1 MSTSETSYTHARL
14 KALGR
19 VIVAVL
25 GTILGLTTVATGIV
39 LTAAPAYAATAPTLA
54 NGSAAYDNV
63 TSEPPNT
70 TTTTSTIA
78 SPGTAT
84 SLAVAGTY
92 GPGSASTNGYTF
104 APIGDVDI
112 TSTCG
117 LDIFSYTTRAS
128 ITSFTGASLVS
139 GNPSC
144 SIPSGSTVSQ
154 LGAPTQYN
162 AMSLVSGGATNVN
175 PSSLYIAAQPPISDG
190 YAQITTTS
198 TTGIITMQPE
208 STATGN
214 FSLTFGYCAPGETYP
229 TGPDCSTATL
239 TYNAGS
245 STLVGENVSVSISS
259 ETIYEAPSSAN
270 TSPQYTAK
278 GSNFTFSQDPTTD
291 LIPYENYSSIG
302 TITINYANG
311 FASIEPV
318 PAGMTFVPGSIQQFG
333 GDGVTGG
340 GATTVKYCTAAGTG
354 CDATMS
360 GNYKTTYPYLEEEF
374 SGTHIAGGQMVT
386 LPGFSAQFTAS
397 GNPGAAPQNTLT
409 ELRVTTNAQVPIL
422 GATNVAFD
430 GYPTS
435 CPSYTQT
442 GNTSGCPTSGTP
454 AYVAPTGPPFTTI
467 IPSVTGLDTTTD
479 TTTGGATVNITGT
492 GFTGASAVD
501 FGTNPA
507 VFNVNNDGSITA
519 TDPGGSV
526 GTVDVTVVSGGET
539 SATSSADQFT
549 YTLGPP
555 GPSTNVVAEPDN
567 AQAEVTWTAPF
578 NPGDPIESY
587 TVTATDTTTPAN
599 GGETCQSAT
608 TSCTVTGLT
617 NGDSYTFAVTATSDV
632 GTGPSSASSAP
643 IVLGAPQQPT
653 GVSATGAQNASSTVT
668 WTDPAVTGA
677 SPVTQYTVTAADST
691 TPANGGETCIYT
703 VSNPEAD
710 SCNVTG
716 LTNGD
721 SYTFTVTATNGSG
734 TGPASA
740 PSAAVVPS
748 TVPGAPTA
756 VSATS
761 GANAQSVVSFTAP
774 ASNGGA
780 AISGYTVTA
789 ADSTTPANGGQTAS
803 GTASPITVTG
813 LTNGDSYTFSVT
825 ATNVSGT
832 GPASAPSAS
841 VVPAT
846 VPGAPTA
853 VTASSTPVT
862 QTTAATVSWT
872 APASNGGSALTKY
885 TATSSTGS
893 KTCTATPPATTCNV
907 TGLTNGTSYTFTVTA
922 TNAVGTERG
931 VGTVECRRPVDHAQC
946 PHYRHRDIG
955 QRLGVGR
962 LHQPE
967 RHRHRRPDH
976 HGLHGDGDGPHHAGQ
991 RRPDGHR
998 VRDAD
1003 RRERPDQRRQLH
1015 LHRVRHQRRRQRSE
1029 LVGLRCGHHRPP
1041 RSPDSGRGESG
1052 QRRGD
1057 GELDGPG
1064 IDRWWASHVVHG
1076 EAQQRQRDVHV
1087 ERLASA
1093 DHLHGDRP
1101 DQQDRLHVH
1110 GDGHQRLRHRPGVLG
1125 VVEHHRGRAHAA
1137 DQRGRHWGS
1146 ERPVDGELD
1155 HCVQQRVRHHLPDGD
1170 LLDGLQD
1177 VQPVPG
1183 DQHDL
1188 HRDRPDQRDHL
1199 HVHGEGG
1206 QRQRHQPDL
1215 GGFEQH
1221 RALDGARRPDG
1232 CECDPG
1238 GEPGRSQLHRPGLQ
1252 RWRLN
1257 HRLHGDSSG
1266 QHHACQRRTDGQW
1279 QRQPDHS
1286 DRAYQR

>member
-1 MSTSETSYTHARL
+1 MSTSATTNTHARL
-14 KALGR
+14 KGVLR
-19 VIVAVL
+19 VLMAVL
-25 GTILGLTTVATGIV
+25 GTMLGLTTVATGIV
-39 LTAAPAYAATAPTLA
+39 LTASPAYAATAPTLA
-54 NGSAAYDNV
+54 NGNAAYDNV
-63 TSEPPNT
+63 TSEPPST
-70 TTTTSTIA
+70 TTTTSAIA
-78 SPGTAT
+78 NPGTAT

-92 GPGSASTNGYTF
+92 YGPRQRDDERVHLF
-104 APIGDVDI
+104 ATIGDVDI

-117 LDIFSYTTRAS
+117 LDIFSYTARAS

-139 GNPSC
+139 GNPTC

-162 AMSLVSGGATNVN
+162 AMSLVSGGAANVN
-175 PSSLYIAAQPPISDG
+175 PSSLYIAAEPPISDG
-190 YAQITTTS
+190 YAQVTTTS

-208 STATGN
+208 STATGS
-214 FSLTFGYCAPGETYP
+214 FSLTYGYCAPGETYP

-239 TYNAGS
+239 TYNAGA

-259 ETIYEAPSSAN
+259 ETIYESPASAN
-270 TSPQYTAK
+270 TTSQYTAK
-278 GSNFTFSQDPTTD
+278 GNTFTFSQDPTTS
-291 LIPYENYSSIG
+291 LIPFENYSSLG

-318 PAGMTFVPGSIQQFG
+318 PAGISFVPGSIQQFG

-374 SGTHIAGGQMVT
+374 SGVHIVGGAMVT
-386 LPGFSAQFTAS
+386 LPAFSAQFTAT
-397 GNPGAAPQNTLT
+397 GTPGATPENTLT
-409 ELRVTTNAQVPIL
+409 ELRVTTNAQAPIL

-435 CPSYTQT
+435 CASYTT
-442 GNTSGCPTSGTP
+442 SGNTSGCPTSGTP
-454 AYVAPTGPPFTTI
+454 AYVAPTGTPFTTI

-507 VFNVNNDGSITA
+507 LFSVNNDGSITA

-539 SATSSADQFT
+539 SATSSADQFI

-567 AQAEVTWTAPF
+567 AQSEVTWTAPF
-578 NPGDPIESY
+578 NPGDPIQTY

-617 NGDSYTFAVTATSDV
+617 NGDTYTFAVTATSDV
-632 GTGPSSASSAP
+632 GTGPASASSAP

-677 SPVTQYTVTAADST
+677 SPVTQYTVTATDST
-691 TPANGGETCIYT
+691 TPANGGQTCIYT
-703 VSNPEAD
+703 VSGPETD

-734 TGPASA
+734 TGPAST

-756 VSATS
+756 VSGTS
-761 GANAQSVVSFTAP
+761 GANGQSVVSFTAP

-813 LTNGDSYTFSVT
+813 LTNGDSYTFTVA

-832 GPASAPSAS
+832 GSSSSPSAS
-841 VVPAT
+841 VVPST

-872 APASNGGSALTKY
+872 APASNGGSAI
-885 TATSSTGS
+885 
-893 KTCTATPPATTCNV
+893 
-907 TGLTNGTSYTFTVTA
+907 TSYKATVLERAPRRATA
-922 TNAVGTERG
+922 IPGSQGDHLQRHRPDQRHQLHLHGDRDQRRRHQCG
-931 VGTVECRRPVDHAQC
+931 VGTVERRRPVDDAQR
-946 PHYRHRDIG
+946 PDHRHPDVG

-967 RHRHRRPDH
+967 WHQHRRPAH
-976 HGLHGDGDGPHHAGQ
+976 HQLHRDGDGPHHAGQ

-998 VRDAD
+998 VRHAD
-1003 RRERPDQRRQLH
+1003 HGEQPDQR
-1015 LHRVRHQRRRQRSE
+1015 
-1029 LVGLRCGHHRPP
+1029 
-1041 RSPDSGRGESG
+1041 
-1052 QRRGD
+1052 
-1057 GELDGPG
+1057 
-1064 IDRWWASHVVHG
+1064 
-1076 EAQQRQRDVHV
+1076 
-1087 ERLASA
+1087 
-1093 DHLHGDRP
+1093 
-1101 DQQDRLHVH
+1101 
-1110 GDGHQRLRHRPGVLG
+1110 
-1125 VVEHHRGRAHAA
+1125 
-1137 DQRGRHWGS
+1137 
-1146 ERPVDGELD
+1146 
-1155 HCVQQRVRHHLPDGD
+1155 
-1170 LLDGLQD
+1170 
-1177 VQPVPG
+1177 
-1183 DQHDL
+1183 
-1188 HRDRPDQRDHL
+1188 
-1199 HVHGEGG
+1199 
-1206 QRQRHQPDL
+1206 
-1215 GGFEQH
+1215 
-1221 RALDGARRPDG
+1221 
-1232 CECDPG
+1232 
-1238 GEPGRSQLHRPGLQ
+1238 
-1252 RWRLN
+1252 
-1257 HRLHGDSSG
+1257 
-1266 QHHACQRRTDGQW
+1266 
-1279 QRQPDHS
+1279 
-1286 DRAYQR
+1286 